1 MRNNVL
7 KWILF
12 LALSLIWGS
21 SFILMKLGMNA
32 LSAFQVASLRITAS
46 GLVMLPMALKS
57 FRSIPRNKLAPVFF
71 SGVLGSLLPSYLFCW
86 AETGIDSSLAGA
98 LNALTPIFTILTGVL
113 FFQLRTTA
121 QKVIGIVVAF
131 SGCMILFF
139 NEAMLSEN
147 EQYGYLF
154 FVLVATVSYGLN
166 VNLVHQYLKDIP
178 SLQIVAVA
186 MTLCAIPALG
196 VLIGTGYFSMK
207 MSGQFTV
214 STGYA
219 LLLGAVGT
227 SLANILF
234 YILIKKAGS
243 LFASMV
249 TYGIPFVAF
258 GWGWIVQEKLS
269 WMQVL
274 ALFVILAGVYIANAS
289 PFLSSGGSK
298 EQKK

>member
-1 MRNNVL
+1 M

-12 LALSLIWGS
+12 LALSMIWGS
-21 SFILMKLGMNA
+21 SFILMKLGMIA

-57 FRSIPRNKLAPVFF
+57 FRSIPRNKLVPVFF

-186 MTLCAIPALG
+186 MTLCALPALG